1 MLKPHFDTE
10 FNVPYIYLPFVKDVV
25 DMTQA
30 QQFIDADI
38 AFALNGNW
46 NTELWGNR
54 TDFWKYLIAKYGHYR
69 ILEQYTEK
77 ENDMLVCDYIN
88 FNKGVYPILIANHNK
103 YDRLAKAINKDYDVL
118 EPYNVEEE
126 HSEGNKSSNTE
137 MDYKTHT
144 DTTSE
149 SSMDDTTNLYPAS
162 SVSYGG
168 HKDVVSRTHD
178 QKTQF
183 RDVDFEPNSDET
195 HHRMDFRHGNIGNQ
209 TQADLISKEIE
220 LAKFNFW
227 DIVCKDILDSVCLKL
242 FFTSC

>member
-1 MLKPHFDTE
+1 MLKPQYDFEVD
-10 FNVPYIYLPFVKDVV
+10 YIFLPFVRNVV

-30 QQFIDADI
+30 QQFVDADI
-38 AFALNGNW
+38 AFALNGQW
-46 NTELWGNR
+46 NTDLWGSR
-54 TDFWKYLIAKYGHYR
+54 TDFWKYFITKYGHYR
-69 ILEQYTEK
+69 IMQQYTE
-77 ENDMLVCDYIN
+77 EVNDMLICEPTD
-88 FNKGVYPILIANHNK
+88 FNKGVYPVLIANHQK
-103 YDRLAKAINKDYDVL
+103 YDRLAKALKKDYDVL
-118 EPYNVEEE
+118 EPYSVEEE
-126 HSEGNKSSNTE
+126 HSEGNKSSSTE

-183 RDVDFEPNSDET
+183 REVDFEPNSDET
-195 HHRMDFRHGNIGNQ
+195 HHRMDYRHGNIGNQ

-220 LAKFNFW
+220 LARFNFW
-227 DIVCKDILDSVCLKL
+227 DIICKDILDSVCLKL